1 MKCGAFAATVTVA
14 IYALAD
20 LASAQTTTPAP
31 SAAASDWRNV
41 PPKRCSR
48 AEKILANGDNA
59 ECDAREVAASRK
71 EVGDLLAAGKCDHAL
86 KAALGTGDLSL
97 AREVRDY
104 CATAR
109 KPANGQ

>member
-14 IYALAD
+14 IYALAG